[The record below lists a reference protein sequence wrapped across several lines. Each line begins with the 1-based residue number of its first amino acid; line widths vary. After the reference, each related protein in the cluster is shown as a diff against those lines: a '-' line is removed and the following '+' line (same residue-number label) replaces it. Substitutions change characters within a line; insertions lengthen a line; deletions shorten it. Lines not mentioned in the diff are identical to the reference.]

1 MHFPTIMLALVLVTS
16 PFEDCDCKPD
26 SPRENRIERR
36 QDRREERREDRREG
50 VNEAIDDVT
59 PNR

>member
-1 MHFPTIMLALVLVTS
+1 MSNPTIVFLLLLLLS
-16 PFEDCDCKPD
+16 PLEDCDCAPD

-36 QDRREERREDRREG
+36 QERRDERREDRREG
-50 VNEAIDDVT
+50 VNEAVDRVT